1 MSSAAQDLP
10 ASGLSRAARRLLWAG
25 VTVAMAGSLTGV
37 FVSLFLFVSGG
48 RLGAMA
54 AYSLGMYV
62 GIGATSVVLSGQR
75 GRVGPGGLFRS
86 GVLLTAVQ
94 YAALLALGD
103 RADRFVLPLGLLAGI
118 AGGIYWFAM
127 NTYLYDLVGARE
139 RLLYY
144 GSNQAL
150 TAAAGVA
157 LPLVGGLIIS
167 HLGAGGYDVVFAAS
181 GAGYLVA
188 LVIGRGLPPGHPVG
202 GQPLGEAIRLLRE
215 RPRFARLWLAIGL
228 RGMRDVSTGFVLVAL
243 AYLVTRSAGGL
254 ALSTSGAALAGALG
268 GLVLR
273 RAHGRRERWAMWLGA
288 VAIAVFSVLLVPFGP
303 SLGLFTAFLA
313 ATAFATPLYRIPVS
327 ARVLAIMDE
336 DPAAVR
342 TRGIYVLGQELA
354 VNAGRL
360 LAIGAVLALV
370 RILPLWPAL
379 TVITAAIAL
388 CQVGAVALADVT

>member
-181 GAGYLVA
+181 P
-188 LVIGRGLPPGHPVG
+188 RGWPP
-202 GQPLGEAIRLLRE
+202 
-215 RPRFARLWLAIGL
+215 
-228 RGMRDVSTGFVLVAL
+228 TG
-243 AYLVTRSAGGL
+243 
-254 ALSTSGAALAGALG
+254 
-268 GLVLR
+268 
-273 RAHGRRERWAMWLGA
+273 
-288 VAIAVFSVLLVPFGP
+288 
-303 SLGLFTAFLA
+303 
-313 ATAFATPLYRIPVS
+313 
-327 ARVLAIMDE
+327 
-336 DPAAVR
+336 
-342 TRGIYVLGQELA
+342 
-354 VNAGRL
+354 
-360 LAIGAVLALV
+360 
-370 RILPLWPAL
+370 
-379 TVITAAIAL
+379 
-388 CQVGAVALADVT
+388 